1 MQRNELGQVGREGH
15 GRQREQ
21 HVLRPVGGL
30 KASVGLKEGHHD
42 RGGEWGKCDKKQE

>member
-1 MQRNELGQVGREGH
+1 MQRTELGQVGREEH

-30 KASVGLKEGHHD
+30 TWPV
-42 RGGEWGKCDKKQE
+42 WG